1 MFYQKAAEHVQSTQL
16 LRSQDPDGPKREREM
31 VRGPALKIIRNNSSY
46 ELEGL
51 SLYSM
56 IVKKKGGGR

>member
-1 MFYQKAAEHVQSTQL
+1 MFYQKATEHVQSTQL
-16 LRSQDPDGPKREREM
+16 LRSQDPDSPKREREM
-31 VRGPALKIIRNNSSY
+31 VRGPTLKIIRNNSSY